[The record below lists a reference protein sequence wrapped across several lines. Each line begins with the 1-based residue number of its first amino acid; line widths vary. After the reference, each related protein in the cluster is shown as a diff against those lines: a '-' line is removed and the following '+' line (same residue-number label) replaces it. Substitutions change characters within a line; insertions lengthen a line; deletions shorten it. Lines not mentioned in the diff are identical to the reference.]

1 MKGEFKVKIVCT
13 YDEYDKMEEIFNKM
27 YFKASDYVPTMYD
40 LSERIIPNLSKYVVF
55 LFWIDLT
62 GHDTEENKEIRRM
75 IRKLLTEKVE
85 LIESS

>member
-1 MKGEFKVKIVCT
+1 MKIVCT
-13 YDEYDKMEEIFNKM
+13 YDEYDKMEEIFNEM
-27 YFKASDYVPTMYD
+27 YFKASDYD